1 MKIAILDRDTL
12 GEDVSLQPISKLGE
26 TSQYGLTSPDEVRE
40 RIRDA
45 EAVVINKIKLSECN
59 LRETAVRLICV
70 AATGYDNI
78 DLEYCRSHGIALANV
93 PGYSTDSVAQLTVS
107 MALSL
112 VTHLREYR
120 GFVHS
125 GEYSSSGVA
134 NRLIPVYH
142 EISSMKWGVIGG
154 GGIGMRVADIAKS
167 LGCRVAVCR
176 RKNEGDYPIEDID
189 TILETSDII
198 SVHLPLSDETRGIIS
213 RERIERMKN
222 TAVFINTARG
232 AVTDEE
238 ALADAILSKRISAL
252 GVDVYSKEP
261 FGEEHPFS
269 RLLGLD
275 NVCLTPHMAWGSQEA
290 RRRCIEEIGRNIEAY
305 QSGQKR
311 NRIL

>member
-1 MKIAILDRDTL
+1 MRIAILDKDTL
-12 GEDVSLQPISKLGE
+12 GEDISLQPISRLGE
-26 TSQYGLTSPDEVRE
+26 TAEYGSTGNDEVRE
-40 RIRDA
+40 RIKDA
-45 EAVVINKIKLSECN
+45 EVVVVNKIRLGSCN
-59 LRETAVRLICV
+59 LSDTAVRLICV

-78 DLEYCRSHGIALANV
+78 DLDYCRSHGIALANV

-112 VTHLREYR
+112 VTHLTEYR
-120 GFVHS
+120 NFVHS
-125 GEYSSSGVA
+125 GEYSSSSVA

-142 EISSMKWGVIGG
+142 ELSSMKWGVIGG

-176 RKNEGDYPIEDID
+176 RKAEGEYPIEDID
-189 TILETSDII
+189 TIIETSDII
-198 SVHLPLSDETRGIIS
+198 SVHLPLNDETRGIINH
-213 RERIERMKN
+213 ERIERMKN

-238 ALADAILSKRISAL
+238 ALANAILSHKISAL

-261 FGEEHPFS
+261 FSKEHPFS
-269 RLLGLD
+269 KLLGLD

-290 RRRCIEEIGRNIEAY
+290 RRRCIDEIGKNIEAY
-305 QSGQKR
+305 QNGITR